1 MNIEG
6 KERGQSHAKAFVEN
20 PYRPGAGHIP
30 PYFGGRKAELE
41 HFRSLVRQDFATEN
55 ILVTGLRGFG
65 KTVLLEHLKMV
76 GTEANWLWAG
86 NDLSESASLT
96 EDRLAIRIITDLATS
111 IAARIPAN
119 AAVRKGAAEDNEPDD
134 VTAKIFNDLK
144 QIYERTPGL
153 TSDRLKAAF
162 LKALTFAKACKCS
175 GLVLAYDE
183 AQCLIDH
190 VDQNEYPM
198 SLLVETIAMLQKK
211 DSTVPVILVLCGL
224 PQVFDALTATR
235 TYTERMFNVMRLE
248 RLNREDTLTAIAQ
261 PLTSISPPLYPGK
274 ELVYKVA
281 ELTGGYPYLIQ
292 FFGKELVEQMLRNG
306 GILSADKFPDPTV
319 MDRLDAGLFSARWN
333 RTSDKQRELLAIAAE
348 RPGDWAGDFSAQELA
363 EASHGAFTSAQA
375 NQHLVAL
382 CDKGMIYRTRHGRY
396 SFTVPMSEQMIL
408 NRLAKTDDVAGSWN
422 EPADPRMRSQGGDDA
437 EEAHSRPPDIPV
449 SGARRPRKKGWF
461 FGL

>member
-1 MNIEG
+1 MNIDGPGLG
-6 KERGQSHAKAFVEN
+6 KANGKAFIDN

-30 PYFGGRKAELE
+30 PYFGGRRAELD
-41 HFRSLVRQDFATEN
+41 HFRALVRQDFATEN

-76 GTEANWLWAG
+76 GNEANWLWAG

-111 IAARIPAN
+111 ISARIPAN
-119 AAVRKGAAEDNEPDD
+119 AALRVKAGLDGEEND
-134 VTAKIFNDLK
+134 VTSKVFADLK
-144 QIYERTPGL
+144 QVYERTPGL

-162 LKALTFAKACKCS
+162 LKAITFAKACKCS

-190 VDQNEYPM
+190 VDRNEYPM
-198 SLLVETIAMLQKK
+198 SLLVETIAMLQKQ

-248 RLNREDTLTAIAQ
+248 RLSRDDTLTAIAQ
-261 PLTSISPPLYPGK
+261 PLTGISPPLYPGK

-306 GILSADKFPDPTV
+306 GILAPDQFPDPSV

-333 RTSDKQRELLAIAAE
+333 RTSDKQRELLAIAAQ

-363 EASHGAFTSAQA
+363 EASESAFTSSQA

-396 SFTVPMSEQMIL
+396 SFTVPMSEQMII
-408 NRLAKTDDVAGSWN
+408 NRLTKVDDVAGSWGA
-422 EPADPRMRSQGGDDA
+422 PADADNPGRGFEEA
-437 EEAHSRPPDIPV
+437 EEVAPSTTNPQ
-449 SGARRPRKKGWF
+449 ARRARKRGWF